1 MGIRSAVNASESHIN
16 LMQRIHV
23 FIDESGDEHLHVD
36 RGASRTYVLAAVCVQ
51 EKDLQAF
58 VEAADLVRRSYFQAG
73 EIKSSKVAD
82 NLKRRR
88 VVLEK
93 LCGLNFW
100 GLSYI
105 VSKEHVERESGLRFA
120 SSFLK
125 YTARKLCGHLPMVDE
140 VCVWF
145 DEKGRVKFKKDFARY
160 LSDNFNRPDLFRT
173 IRFDHLNS
181 RESVAIQVADFLAG
195 SVAKWHTNRPEA
207 RDLGIDS
214 LLRKKASVLEWPTLR
229 SEGALP
235 ESEQERFDETVARE
249 SFARVHSYQEANSA
263 SDEDDVRLR
272 CMFLDWL
279 LSHALFGSGG
289 FLHGDGV
296 INKANMEMGLELSPQ
311 ALRSRV
317 IGPLR
322 DIGLLI
328 ASSATGYKIPDC
340 LDDLMKYVDIC
351 ATQIPPAVSR
361 LKRARDVMLL
371 ATGGELDLLGADQFG
386 RLRGIVESG

>member
-1 MGIRSAVNASESHIN
+1 
-16 LMQRIHV
+16 MQRLHV
-23 FIDESGDEHLHVD
+23 FVDESGDEHLHVD
-36 RGASRTYVLAAVCVQ
+36 RGASSKYVLAAVCVQ

-58 VEAADLVRRSYFQAG
+58 IETANSVRRFYFQSG

-82 NLKRRR
+82 NSKRRR
-88 VVLEK
+88 VILEK
-93 LCGLNFW
+93 ISELNFW

-105 VSKEHVERESGLRFA
+105 VSKERVDPESGLRFA

-125 YTARKLCGHLPMVDE
+125 YSAKKFCSHLPMVDE

-145 DEKGRVKFKKDFARY
+145 DEKGRVKFKEGFKRY
-160 LSDNFNRPDLFRT
+160 LSESFNRPDLFRT
-173 IRFDHLNS
+173 IRFDHMNS
-181 RESVAIQVADFLAG
+181 HENVPIQVADFLAG
-195 SVAKWHTNRPEA
+195 SVAKWHSSRQQSRE
-207 RDLGIDS
+207 LGIDS
-214 LLRKKASVLEWPTLR
+214 LLRKKTSVLEWPTLR

-235 ESEQERFDETVARE
+235 ESEQDRFDETVARE
-249 SFARVHSYQEANSA
+249 SFARVHSYLEENS
-263 SDEDDVRLR
+263 SSSEEDMRLR

-279 LSHALFGSGG
+279 LSHALFGAGG
-289 FLHGDGV
+289 FLHGEG
-296 INKANMEMGLELSPQ
+296 ILHKANVEIGLELSSQ

-317 IGPLR
+317 VGPLR
-322 DIGLLI
+322 DRGLLI

-371 ATGGELDLLGADQFG
+371 ATGGELDLLSGEQLS
-386 RLRGIVESG
+386 RLREIVESA